1 MHVEHH
7 DLHHD
12 FPEYLDYIDALKT
25 SSEQFGH
32 LYDEYH
38 RLTREVERLEEEDLP
53 VDDFTIENMK
63 KQRVW
68 LKDQMY
74 RMLVAFQERRADRL
88 IAFLPAA
95 QVHPVE
101 WPDAYAALLA
111 PLRLLLFLFR
121 LHRRFFALFRALSPV
136 AVVLGLG
143 HRPADVAD
151 AVDAPAW
158 RPMSG
163 ARWPIDSDSE

>member
-1 MHVEHH
+1 MTMLVEHH

-12 FPEYLDYIDALKT
+12 FPEYLDHIYALKT

-38 RLTREVERLEEEDLP
+38 QLTREVERLEEEDLP

-74 RMLVAFQERRADRL
+74 RMLVACKNGD
-88 IAFLPAA
+88 
-95 QVHPVE
+95 
-101 WPDAYAALLA
+101 
-111 PLRLLLFLFR
+111 
-121 LHRRFFALFRALSPV
+121 
-136 AVVLGLG
+136 
-143 HRPADVAD
+143 
-151 AVDAPAW
+151 
-158 RPMSG
+158 
-163 ARWPIDSDSE
+163 